1 MKKKSALFVVITLIA
16 LLGISAV
23 VLVSDT
29 ADAKGSNLNA
39 GEVQVVPT
47 QSFQVVDGQG
57 KVVYGGVPFRL
68 TILSE
73 SLGIPMDELEKLS
86 PEEVMQ
92 LFIDNAAKL
101 EVNVYKSVQDKSGQW
116 VPVLVAKGR
125 GTVDQ
130 PAPTSIP

>member
-101 EVNVYKSVQDKSGQW
+101 EVNVYKAVQDKSGQW

-130 PAPTSIP
+130 PAPASIP

>member
-73 SLGIPMDELEKLS
+73 SLGMPMDKLEKLS

>member
-1 MKKKSALFVVITLIA
+1 MKGKSVQIGVVVLITVIV
-16 LLGISAV
+16 ISTV
-23 VLVSDT
+23 VLVSS
-29 ADAKGSNLNA
+29 ASGSMGSGKNA

-47 QSFQVVDGQG
+47 QSFQIVDGQG

-73 SLGIPMDELEKLS
+73 SLGIPMDKLEKLS

-130 PAPTSIP
+130 LAPTSIP